1 MKLLLKQYLASL
13 NERDELDVILPDIMS
28 EVGYTVISRP
38 KRGTTQYGVDVAATG
53 PHPETGEKALF
64 LLSIKSGNLT
74 RDEWATGKQALRPS
88 LEEILDVYI
97 PKHVSRRYQNLP
109 KIIALCFGGDIE
121 EDVRPRID
129 GFIDNHTVSNEV
141 EFAEWNGDYIADL
154 IATGLLREKIFS
166 NALQTSFRKAVAL
179 VDEPAVC
186 YAHFRALLDGL
197 TTKAPRK
204 PADRLRIARQIYL
217 ATWTVFVWCRDAD
230 NLEAAYRCSALAT
243 LRNWDLCK
251 EHFGPKKPGQR
262 LAEATDKM
270 VSLFRII
277 GAAFIEEHV
286 APYAAI
292 DDGLGVA
299 VPSAASVDIN
309 LKLFELLGRVALHG
323 LWLIHTKAFIR
334 ADACADYVFAL
345 DAEIEKTHQL
355 IVNMID
361 KNPVYFTPV
370 KDDHAIEINVT
381 ALFLMQVEAHAF
393 LSNWIEQIAMSSIF
407 SFRSNAAYPCVFHD
421 YSDLAQHPKQSEK
434 HQEEATIGSVLYP
447 ILGVWLSI
455 FKNTERF
462 EAIAKFH
469 KDDMTHSTW
478 QMWIPDSSSEQHYY
492 ANSATHGSAVTHLDM
507 SNGPEG
513 LQEQIK
519 KEIVACTEFAD
530 LSPIRFGHWAIIL
543 MASLHHR
550 LPVPPHFWTMTL
562 LPKTDGTREMSE
574 ED

>member
-1 MKLLLKQYLASL
+1 M
-13 NERDELDVILPDIMS
+13 
-28 EVGYTVISRP
+28 
-38 KRGTTQYGVDVAATG
+38 AALEDAKEKWAAK
-53 PHPETGEKALF
+53 HPETGKKALF

-97 PKHVSRRYQNLP
+97 PKHVSKRYQNQP
-109 KIIALCFGGDIE
+109 KVIAVCFGGDIE

-129 GFIDNHTVSNEV
+129 GFIDNHTVPNEI

-154 IATGLLREKIFS
+154 IATGLLRENIFS
-166 NALQTSFRKAVAL
+166 KSLQTSFRKAVAL

-186 YAHFRALLDGL
+186 YAHFHDLLDGL
-197 TTKAPRK
+197 TANAPLK

-230 NLEAAYRCSALAT
+230 NLEAAYRCSALAS
-243 LRNWDLCK
+243 LRMWDLCK
-251 EHFGPKKPGQR
+251 EHFGLNKPGQR
-262 LAEATDKM
+262 LAEAMDKM
-270 VSLFRII
+270 FSLFRTI

-286 APYAAI
+286 VPYAAI

-323 LWLIHTKAFIR
+323 LWLIHTKAFFR
-334 ADACADYVFAL
+334 DDVPADFVSAL

-355 IVNMID
+355 IVDMID
-361 KNPVYFTPV
+361 NNPVFFTPL

-407 SFRSNAAYPCVFHD
+407 SFRSNAAYPCVFQD

-434 HQEEATIGSVLYP
+434 YQEEATIGSVLYP
-447 ILGVWLSI
+447 TLGVWLSI
-455 FKNTERF
+455 LKNIEAF
-462 EAIAKFH
+462 EALAKFH
-469 KDDMTHSTW
+469 TDDMRHSTW
-478 QMWIPDSSSEQHYY
+478 QMWIPDTSSEQHYY
-492 ANSATHGSAVTHLDM
+492 ANSDIHGSAVMHLDM

-513 LQEQIK
+513 LLDQIQN
-519 KEIVACTEFAD
+519 EIVACTEFAD
-530 LSPIRFGHWAIIL
+530 LSPIRFEHWIIIFL
-543 MASLHHR
+543 ASLHHR

-562 LPKTDGTREMSE
+562 LPTTDDAQEQVVKE
-574 ED
+574 